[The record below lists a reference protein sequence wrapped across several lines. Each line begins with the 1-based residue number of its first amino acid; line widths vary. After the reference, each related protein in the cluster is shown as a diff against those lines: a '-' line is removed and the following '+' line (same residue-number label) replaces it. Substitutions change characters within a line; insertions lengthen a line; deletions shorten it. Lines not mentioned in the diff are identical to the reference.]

1 MQINP
6 SAAHPVVMSAIK
18 KVECQIH
25 SQVPFQVL
33 PQQAVCETTNL
44 GCLYRLWEA
53 GGPGGPGGLAGP
65 DVIPPGPTSI
75 ARGVLAIAST
85 VGLLGLVA
93 LARKGNRGLEAESIL
108 EMEIL

>member
-25 SQVPFQVL
+25 SQVPIQEL

-53 GGPGGPGGLAGP
+53 GGPGGLAGP